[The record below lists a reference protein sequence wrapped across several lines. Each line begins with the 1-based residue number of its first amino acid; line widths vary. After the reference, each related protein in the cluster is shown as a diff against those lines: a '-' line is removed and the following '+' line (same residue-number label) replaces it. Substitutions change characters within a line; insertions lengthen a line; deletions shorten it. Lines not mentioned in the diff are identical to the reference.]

1 MSSSYTFPMDYREI
15 EVRFLEVDK
24 DDLIRRLQELGATD
38 KGEDLLEEKIIYD
51 KALTWRDESGKF
63 LRLRTQKGKTQ
74 LCYKHRTAQSA
85 TGTEEIEFE
94 VSNPEAAEALLDR
107 LGYVAFRAQ
116 QKKRHTF
123 VLGDVTVDIDTWPR
137 IPTYVELEG
146 TNEDSLKEAALKLGF
161 DWEKVELRNP
171 QIVIEEVYGVPVRHM
186 TWFTF
191 DRFE

>member
-1 MSSSYTFPMDYREI
+1 MDYREV
-15 EVRFLEVDK
+15 EVRFLEIDK
-24 DDLIRRLQELGATD
+24 DDLVSRLKGLGAED
-38 KGEDLLEEKIIYD
+38 KGEDLLDEKIIYD
-51 KALTWRDESGKF
+51 KALTWRDEPGTF

-74 LCYKHRTAQSA
+74 LCYKHRKEQSA

-94 VSNPEAAEALLDR
+94 VPDPVAAEALLGR
-107 LGYVAFRAQ
+107 LGYVMYRAQ

-146 TNEDSLKEAALKLGF
+146 KSEDDLKRAASKLGL
-161 DWEKVELRNP
+161 DWDRVELRDP
-171 QIVIEEVYGVPVRHM
+171 RMVIEEVYNVPVGNM